1 MRRLKPDSIPIDR
14 LLGDFDIR
22 DSGQGKGRP
31 PSSYPLNGP
40 GFLMTNPLRIAFSHR
55 YKECPDVTI
64 IQTKPNFSDYTPEEK
79 QQIRAAEKVY
89 YPTPFYVDL
98 FMTMRKEI
106 FPGRETYVYSGDKI
120 KQTTLFEFLRVPH
133 PRTRVYFGQQKKM
146 IPKEF
151 PFPFIAKIPRGS
163 SMGRGVFLIHN
174 LEEMRRYLH
183 RSPVAYIQEYLPLD
197 RDLRV
202 ILINHQIILS
212 YWKIAPPGEFRNNLA
227 QGASIHFNAIPEEAL
242 TFAVQV
248 TRMCHFDD
256 VGLDLCHTPDKGW
269 MVLEANMNY
278 GLQGLKEKGLD
289 IRIVLKELMEQG
301 KI

>member
-1 MRRLKPDSIPIDR
+1 
-14 LLGDFDIR
+14 
-22 DSGQGKGRP
+22 
-31 PSSYPLNGP
+31 
-40 GFLMTNPLRIAFSHR
+40 MTHGLCIAFSYR
-55 YKECPDVTI
+55 YKECPDVSI
-64 IQTKPNFSDYTPEEK
+64 IQAKPNFSDYTPEEQ
-79 QQIRAAEKVY
+79 QQIRVAEKIY
-89 YPTPFYVDL
+89 YPTSFYVDL
-98 FMTMRKEI
+98 FLTMGKTI
-106 FPGRETYVYSGDKI
+106 FPSRETYVYSGDKI
-120 KQTTLFEFLRVPH
+120 KQTALFDFLKIPH
-133 PRTRVYFGQQKKM
+133 PRTRVFFGQQKKE
-146 IPKEF
+146 ILNDF

-174 LEEMRRYLH
+174 PDALKRYLH

-212 YWKIAPPGEFRNNLA
+212 YWKLDPPGEFRNNLA
-227 QGASIHFNAIPEEAL
+227 LGASIHFEAIPDEAL
-242 TFAVQV
+242 DFAVQV

-256 VGLDLCHTPDKGW
+256 VGLDLCHTPEKGW

-289 IRIVLKELMEQG
+289 IRMVLKELMNQG